1 VTMDSARI
9 SADRL
14 SALRETVERDVADN
28 LYWGAA
34 IAVAHRG
41 EVALDFAA
49 GHADRDRTHQLR
61 TDTVF
66 SIFSATKAFINVLV
80 LRSVEL
86 GRFALT
92 TRMSEIIPEFSGA
105 PRDRATIFHFLT
117 HTTGMPGVWEVRPGM
132 YLDNLDEWVQAVCE
146 TIQGNV
152 EPGER
157 CDYSPMANHVLL
169 ADVLRR
175 TDPGKRPIAEILEQD
190 LFIPLGM
197 DDTRL
202 GIKPHMRERHAFP
215 DMRGTVAVRHLSRT
229 APGDNGI
236 FAAESNEAVW
246 VGSASTTR
254 DLTRFADML
263 RRGGELDGHR
273 ILSPRMISLAR
284 RNWTGELRNE
294 IYRAVAL
301 RAGYPPPPA
310 YMGLGFSVRG
320 DALVRHQFGT
330 LTSPETFGNYGAGST
345 VYWIDPALDLTF
357 VGLSAG
363 LLSQAANI
371 DRFQRL
377 SDIAVAAVS

>member
-1 VTMDSARI
+1 MTNNTRSCAE
-9 SADRL
+9 RL
-14 SALRETVERDVADN
+14 SALREAVEQDIDANR
-28 LYWGAA
+28 YWGAA
-34 IAVAHRG
+34 IAVTHHG
-41 EVALDFAA
+41 GVVLDFAA
-49 GHADRDRTHQLR
+49 GHADAERTQELR
-61 TDTVF
+61 TNTVF
-66 SIFSATKAFINVLV
+66 SIFSATKAFVNVLI

-86 GRFALT
+86 GRIALT
-92 TRMSEIIPEFSGA
+92 TRMSEIIPEFAGA

-132 YLDNLDEWVQAVCE
+132 YIDDLDEMVEAVCQN
-146 TIQGNV
+146 IQGSS

-202 GIKPHMRERHAFP
+202 GIKPHMRDRHAFP
-215 DMRGTVAVRHLSRT
+215 DLRGTVAAKHLSRT

-263 RRGGELDGHR
+263 RRGGELNGHR
-273 ILSPRMISLAR
+273 VLSPRMIRLAR
-284 RNWTGELRNE
+284 RNWTSELRNE

-320 DALVRHQFGT
+320 NELVRHQFGT

-345 VYWIDPALDLTF
+345 VFWIDPELDLTF

-363 LLSQAANI
+363 LLPQAQNI
-371 DRFQRL
+371 DRYQRL
-377 SDIAVAAVS
+377 SDMAAASA

>member
-1 VTMDSARI
+1 MTTDNPQI

-14 SALRETVERDVADN
+14 SALREAVEQDVAAN

-34 IAVAHRG
+34 IAVAHQG
-41 EVALDFAA
+41 EVVLDFAA
-49 GHADRDRTHQLR
+49 GHADAERTQELR

-66 SIFSATKAFINVLV
+66 SIFSATKAFINVLI

-86 GRFALT
+86 GRIALT

-117 HTTGMPGVWEVRPGM
+117 HTTGMPGVWEIRPGM
-132 YLDNLDEWVQAVCE
+132 YFDNLDEMVAAICE
-146 TIQGNV
+146 SVHGNN

-157 CDYSPMANHVLL
+157 CDYSPMANHVLM

-202 GIKPHMRERHAFP
+202 GIKPHMRGRHAFP
-215 DMRGTVAVRHLSRT
+215 DLRGTVAVKHLSRT

-236 FAAESNEAVW
+236 FAAESNEATW
-246 VGSASTTR
+246 LGAASTTH
-254 DLTRFADML
+254 DLNRFAELL
-263 RRGGELDGHR
+263 RRGGELGGHR
-273 ILSPRMISLAR
+273 VLSPRMIRLAR
-284 RNWTGELRNE
+284 RNWTGELHNE

-320 DALVRHQFGT
+320 DGLVRHQFGT

-345 VYWIDPALDLTF
+345 VYWIDPELDLTF

-363 LLSQAANI
+363 LLPQAQNI
-371 DRFQRL
+371 DRYQRL
-377 SDIAVAAVS
+377 SDMAAAAVH

>member
-1 VTMDSARI
+1 MTMDNTRI
-9 SADRL
+9 RAERL
-14 SALRETVERDVADN
+14 SALRDAVEHDVAAS

-34 IAVAHRG
+34 IAVTHHG
-41 EVALDFAA
+41 EVVLDFAA
-49 GHADRDRTHQLR
+49 GHADAERTQELR

-66 SIFSATKAFINVLV
+66 SIFSATKAFINVLI

-86 GRFALT
+86 GRIALT
-92 TRMSEIIPEFSGA
+92 TRMSEIIPEFAGA

-132 YLDNLDEWVQAVCE
+132 YIDDLDEMVEAVCRD
-146 TIQGNV
+146 IQGSS
-152 EPGER
+152 EPGDR

-175 TDPGKRPIAEILEQD
+175 IDPDKRPIAEILEQD

-202 GIKPHMRERHAFP
+202 GIKPHMRDRHAFP
-215 DMRGTVAVRHLSRT
+215 DLRGTVAAKHLSRT

-273 ILSPRMISLAR
+273 VLSARMIRLAR

-310 YMGLGFSVRG
+310 YLGLGFSVRG

-345 VYWIDPALDLTF
+345 VFWIDPELDLTF

-363 LLSQAANI
+363 LLPQAQNI
-371 DRFQRL
+371 DRYQRL
-377 SDIAVAAVS
+377 SDMAAASA

>member
-1 VTMDSARI
+1 MTTDNTRI
-9 SADRL
+9 RAERL
-14 SALRETVERDVADN
+14 AALREAVEQDVDAN

-34 IAVAHRG
+34 IAVTHRG
-41 EVALDFAA
+41 EVVLDFAA
-49 GHADRDRTHQLR
+49 GHADAERTQELR
-61 TDTVF
+61 TNTVF
-66 SIFSATKAFINVLV
+66 SIFSATKAFINVLI

-86 GRFALT
+86 GRIALT
-92 TRMSEIIPEFSGA
+92 TRMSEIIPEFAGA

-132 YLDNLDEWVQAVCE
+132 YIDDLDEMVEAVCRN
-146 TIQGNV
+146 IQGSS

-175 TDPGKRPIAEILEQD
+175 IDPGKRPIAEILEED

-202 GIKPHMRERHAFP
+202 GIKPHMRDRHAFP
-215 DMRGTVAVRHLSRT
+215 DLRGTVAAKHLSRT

-263 RRGGELDGHR
+263 RQGGELNGHR
-273 ILSPRMISLAR
+273 VLSPRMIRLAR

-310 YMGLGFSVRG
+310 YLGLGFSVRG

-345 VYWIDPALDLTF
+345 VFWIDPELDLTF

-363 LLSQAANI
+363 LLPQAQNI
-371 DRFQRL
+371 DRYQRL
-377 SDIAVAAVS
+377 SDMAAASA

>member
-1 VTMDSARI
+1 MDQARI
-9 SADRL
+9 SGERL
-14 SALRETVERDVADN
+14 SALREAVQHDIAGH

-34 IAVAHRG
+34 IAVTHHG
-41 EVALDFAA
+41 EVVLDFAA
-49 GHADRDRTHQLR
+49 GHADREGGQGLR

-80 LRSVEL
+80 LRSIEL
-86 GRFALT
+86 GRLALT
-92 TRMSEIIPEFSGA
+92 TRMFEIIPEFAGA

-117 HTTGMPGVWEVRPGM
+117 HTTGMPGVWEIRPGM
-132 YLDNLDEWVQAVCE
+132 YMDNLDEMVQAVCE
-146 TIQGNV
+146 NIQGSA

-175 TDPGKRPIAEILEQD
+175 TDPRKRPIAEILEQD

-202 GIKPHMRERHAFP
+202 GVKPHMRDRHAFP
-215 DMRGTVAVRHLSRT
+215 DLRGTVAVKHLSRT

-246 VGSASTTR
+246 MGSASTTR

-273 ILSPRMISLAR
+273 ILSPRTIRLAR
-284 RNWTGELRNE
+284 QNWTGELRNE
-294 IYRAVAL
+294 IYRGVAL
-301 RAGYPPPPA
+301 RAGYPAPPA

-320 DALVRHQFGT
+320 GALVRHQFGT

-345 VYWIDPALDLTF
+345 VYWIDPELDLTF

-363 LLSQAANI
+363 LLTQAANI
-371 DRFQRL
+371 DRYQRL
-377 SDIAVAAVS
+377 SDLAACAVC

>member
-1 VTMDSARI
+1 MNNTRI

-14 SALRETVERDVADN
+14 SALREVVEQDVAAN
-28 LYWGAA
+28 RYWGAA
-34 IAVAHRG
+34 IAVAHHG
-41 EVALDFAA
+41 EVVLDFAA
-49 GHADRDRTHQLR
+49 GHADAERTQELR

-66 SIFSATKAFINVLV
+66 SIFSATKAFVNVLI
-80 LRSVEL
+80 LRSIEL
-86 GRFALT
+86 GRIALT

-117 HTTGMPGVWEVRPGM
+117 HTTGMPGAWEVRPGM
-132 YLDNLDEWVQAVCE
+132 HIDDLDEMVDAVCRN
-146 TIQGNV
+146 IQGST

-175 TDPGKRPIAEILEQD
+175 TDPGKRPIGEILEED

-202 GIKPHMRERHAFP
+202 GIKPHMRDRHAFP
-215 DMRGTVAVRHLSRT
+215 DMRGTVAVKHLSRT

-254 DLTRFADML
+254 DLTRFANML

-273 ILSPRMISLAR
+273 VLSPRMIALAR
-284 RNWTGELRNE
+284 HNWTGELRNE

-301 RAGYPPPPA
+301 RAGYSPPPA

-345 VYWIDPALDLTF
+345 VFWIDPELGLTF

-363 LLSQAANI
+363 LLPQAQNI
-371 DRFQRL
+371 DRYQRL
-377 SDIAVAAVS
+377 SDMAVTAVH

>member
-1 VTMDSARI
+1 MTLGNTKI
-9 SADRL
+9 SAERL
-14 SALRETVERDVADN
+14 AALREAVEQDVAAN
-28 LYWGAA
+28 RYWGAA
-34 IAVAHRG
+34 IAVAHHG
-41 EVALDFAA
+41 EVVLDFAA
-49 GHADRDRTHQLR
+49 GHADAARTQELR

-66 SIFSATKAFINVLV
+66 SIFSATKAFINVLI

-86 GRFALT
+86 GRIALT
-92 TRMSEIIPEFSGA
+92 TRMSEIIPEFAGA

-117 HTTGMPGVWEVRPGM
+117 HTTGMPGVWEARPGM
-132 YLDNLDEWVQAVCE
+132 YIDDLDETVEAVCRN
-146 TIQGNV
+146 IQGSS

-175 TDPGKRPIAEILEQD
+175 TDPDKRPIGEILEQD

-202 GIKPHMRERHAFP
+202 GIKPHMRDRHAFP
-215 DMRGTVAVRHLSRT
+215 DLRGTVAAKHLSRT
-229 APGDNGI
+229 TPGDNGI

-263 RRGGELDGHR
+263 RRGGELDGYR
-273 ILSPRMISLAR
+273 VLSPRMIALAR

-310 YMGLGFSVRG
+310 YLGLGFSVRG
-320 DALVRHQFGT
+320 DGLVRHQFGT

-345 VYWIDPALDLTF
+345 VFWIDPELDLTF

-363 LLSQAANI
+363 LLPQAANI
-371 DRFQRL
+371 DRYQRL
-377 SDIAVAAVS
+377 SDMAAASA

>member
-1 VTMDSARI
+1 VTTNNTRI
-9 SADRL
+9 SEDRL
-14 SALRETVERDVADN
+14 SVLREVVEQDVAAGR
-28 LYWGAA
+28 YWGAA
-34 IAVAHRG
+34 IAVAHHG
-41 EVALDFAA
+41 EVVLDFAA
-49 GHADRDRTHQLR
+49 GHADAERTQELR

-66 SIFSATKAFINVLV
+66 SIFSATKAFVNVLI
-80 LRSVEL
+80 LRSIEL
-86 GRFALT
+86 GRIALT

-117 HTTGMPGVWEVRPGM
+117 HTTGMPGVWEIRPGM
-132 YLDNLDEWVQAVCE
+132 YFDNLDEMVAAVCE
-146 TIQGNV
+146 SVHGSN

-202 GIKPHMRERHAFP
+202 GIKPHMRDRHAFP
-215 DMRGTVAVRHLSRT
+215 DLRGTVAVKHLSRT

-236 FAAESNEAVW
+236 FAAESNEATW
-246 VGSASTTR
+246 LGSASTTR

-273 ILSPRMISLAR
+273 VLSPRTIKLAR
-284 RNWTGELRNE
+284 RNWTGELHNE

-320 DALVRHQFGT
+320 EALVRHQFGT

-345 VYWIDPALDLTF
+345 VYWIDPELGLTF
-357 VGLSAG
+357 AGLSAG
-363 LLSQAANI
+363 LLPQAQNI
-371 DRFQRL
+371 DRYQRL
-377 SDIAVAAVS
+377 SDLAAAAVN

>member
-1 VTMDSARI
+1 MTTGNTKI
-9 SADRL
+9 SAERL
-14 SALRETVERDVADN
+14 SALREAVEQDVAAN

-34 IAVAHRG
+34 IAVAHHG
-41 EVALDFAA
+41 EVVLDFAA
-49 GHADRDRTHQLR
+49 GHADAERTQELR
-61 TDTVF
+61 PNTVF
-66 SIFSATKAFINVLV
+66 SIFSATKAFVNVLI

-86 GRFALT
+86 GRIALT
-92 TRMSEIIPEFSGA
+92 TRMSEIIPEFAGA

-132 YLDNLDEWVQAVCE
+132 YIDDLDEMVEGVCQN
-146 TIQGNV
+146 IQGSV

-175 TDPGKRPIAEILEQD
+175 IDPAKRPIAEILEQD
-190 LFIPLGM
+190 LFIPLSM

-202 GIKPHMRERHAFP
+202 GIKPHMRDRHAFP
-215 DMRGTVAVRHLSRT
+215 DLRGTVAARHLSRT

-254 DLTRFADML
+254 DLTRFAEML

-273 ILSPRMISLAR
+273 VLSPRMIRLAR

-310 YMGLGFSVRG
+310 YLGLGFSVRG
-320 DALVRHQFGT
+320 DALVHHQFGT
-330 LTSPETFGNYGAGST
+330 LTSSETFGNYGAGST
-345 VYWIDPALDLTF
+345 VFWIDPELDLTF

-363 LLSQAANI
+363 LLPQAQNI
-371 DRFQRL
+371 DRYQRL
-377 SDIAVAAVS
+377 SDMAAASA